1 MNILIIFLTLLGVA
15 IGAWGYKTREDRLG
29 NMPWSDI
36 SQAQLELH
44 HKLVIAMADRAHLDP
59 ACRELLRH
67 QVKLLKSVGVVGKEV
82 VDVSPSVLLEP
93 PKPQSD
99 GFTKISENKWVR
111 NEEKAEGFGFY
122 DRDTGS
128 E

>member
-1 MNILIIFLTLLGVA
+1 
-15 IGAWGYKTREDRLG
+15 
-29 NMPWSDI
+29 
-36 SQAQLELH
+36 
-44 HKLVIAMADRAHLDP
+44 MADRAHLDP

-93 PKPQSD
+93 PKPSQD
-99 GFTKISENKWVR
+99 GFTKISDNKWIR
-111 NEEKAEGFGFY
+111 NEEKQEGFGFY
-122 DRDTGS
+122 DRDSGS